1 MSTGASEA
9 ASTPYNRVVDPLLP
23 TAGTD
28 AVIKRKLTAGLSPA
42 HLEVRDDSH
51 LHAGHPGARGGGG
64 HYSVVVVAVAFEGMG
79 RLERHRL
86 VYSLLDEEMQC
97 TIHALALRTL
107 TPAEWTG

>member
-1 MSTGASEA
+1 M
-9 ASTPYNRVVDPLLP
+9 DPLLP

-28 AVIKRKLTAGLSPA
+28 AVIKRTLTAGLSPA

-64 HYSVVVVAVAFEGMG
+64 HYSVVVVAAAFEGMG

-86 VYSLLDEEMQC
+86 VYSLLDGEMQR

-107 TPAEWTG
+107 TPVEWSG

>member
-1 MSTGASEA
+1 M
-9 ASTPYNRVVDPLLP
+9 P

-28 AVIKRKLTAGLSPA
+28 AVIESKLQAALSPV

-64 HYSVVVVAVAFEGMG
+64 HYSVVVVAAAFEGMG

-86 VYSLLDEEMQC
+86 VYSLLGEEMKR
-97 TIHALALRTL
+97 TIHALSLRTL
-107 TPAEWTG
+107 TPGEWKV

>member
-1 MSTGASEA
+1 M
-9 ASTPYNRVVDPLLP
+9 P

-28 AVIKRKLTAGLSPA
+28 AVIERKLIAGLSPA

-51 LHAGHPGARGGGG
+51 LHAGHAGARGGGG
-64 HYSVVVVAVAFEGMG
+64 HYSVVVVAAAFEGMG

-86 VYSLLDEEMQC
+86 VYSLLGDEMNS

-107 TPAEWTG
+107 APDEWRNRPAADTDPERG